1 MDSSSCVSLAPVP
14 AVDTQGPP
22 HASATPPPA
31 TSKWRDLFSTDRS
44 IDKSLKLSHFSAL
57 HNTTNCTLVED
68 DLGCNNN
75 IWKLCVVGYVAGKFP
90 GYKILNG
97 IIVNV
102 WKTSGSEIHA

>member
-1 MDSSSCVSLAPVP
+1 
-14 AVDTQGPP
+14 
-22 HASATPPPA
+22 
-31 TSKWRDLFSTDRS
+31 
-44 IDKSLKLSHFSAL
+44 
-57 HNTTNCTLVED
+57 VED